1 MPNNF
6 IQPKPYMDKLRL
18 RRVSSGG
25 ERRRNI
31 SLRILEKGTPLPK
44 PIEYADIDNAM
55 FEWVDKK
62 FDLTCN
68 GKKLPTYKLYS
79 TQRLSEYAQSWSN
92 LDESGSLILNFK
104 TITREMN
111 PQKGMSQGGYFN
123 IPGHKDFA
131 VFYVPTLQENGTE
144 AFDRYTIKQ
153 PFAVSFIY
161 TVSIITNKVELLNE
175 MNQLMNYEFNAIN
188 AFLYPNEH
196 PMSMKLDSVSDDS
209 EYSIE
214 DRKYYAQS
222 YKITV
227 NGYIIRKEDFSV
239 ERIPSRFVMAMKD
252 SVGNEYRRGK
262 NRKLSERVT
271 FMEDLP
277 NTSKTK
283 KFTLSAMGGE
293 SDCETFP
300 FGNDK
305 MRPQEIV
312 PIEDADTSCCIGEGD
327 KYYNKVVKILIDFDE
342 CLTEIK
348 FAIDK
353 DIVINSVEVENVH
366 DFRILINQ
374 EVVSLDDEIKMYA
387 EDEITVKISRKDM
400 FAKSSLTLVGY
411 DPNVAIDSSDLKE
424 SPLDE
429 PIGEEIIEIN
439 TASDEEE
446 DSQGES

>member
-1 MPNNF
+1 
-6 IQPKPYMDKLRL
+6 MDKLRL
-18 RRVSSGG
+18 RRVSNGG

-131 VFYVPTLQENGTE
+131 VFYVPILQENGTE

-153 PFAVSFIY
+153 PFAVSLIY

-262 NRKLSERVT
+262 NRRLSERVT

-312 PIEDADTSCCIGEGD
+312 PIEDADTSCCIEEGD

-374 EVVSLDDEIKMYA
+374 EVVSLNDEIKMYA

-411 DPNVAIDSSDLKE
+411 DPNVAIDSSDPKE
-424 SPLDE
+424 SSLDE

-439 TASDEEE
+439 TVSDEEE

>member
-1 MPNNF
+1 
-6 IQPKPYMDKLRL
+6 MDKLRL

-188 AFLYPNEH
+188 AFIFPNEH
-196 PMSMKLDSVSDDS
+196 PMSMKLESISDDS

-239 ERIPSRFVMAMKD
+239 ERVPSRLVMGMKD
-252 SVGNEYRRGK
+252 SVGTEYRRGK

-271 FMEDLP
+271 FMEENPL
-277 NTSKTK
+277 NLENE
-283 KFTLSAMGGE
+283 KFKLSVMDEE
-293 SDCETFP
+293 SQCEIYP
-300 FGNDK
+300 LDNDK
-305 MRPQEIV
+305 ERPMEIV
-312 PIEDADTSCCIGEGD
+312 PIEDADNSCCLEEQD
-327 KYYNKVVKILIDFDE
+327 KYYNKVVRIVIDFDE
-342 CLTEIK
+342 CLTEIT
-348 FAIDK
+348 FEIDK
-353 DIVINSVEVENVH
+353 EVVINSVEVENVH
-366 DFRILINQ
+366 DFRIFVNQ
-374 EVVSLDDEIKMYA
+374 EKISLDDEIKIYA

-400 FAKSSLTLVGY
+400 YAKSSLSLVGY
-411 DPNVAIDSSDLKE
+411 DPNEVIDSTDLKE
-424 SPLDE
+424 SALDE
-429 PIGEEIIEIN
+429 PIGEEIIEVAPN
-439 TASDEEE
+439 SNNEEE
-446 DSQGES
+446 DVEREN

>member
-1 MPNNF
+1 
-6 IQPKPYMDKLRL
+6 MDKLRL
-18 RRVSSGG
+18 RRVSNGG

-131 VFYVPTLQENGTE
+131 VFYVPILQENGTE

-153 PFAVSFIY
+153 PFAVSLIY

-277 NTSKTK
+277 NTSKAK
-283 KFTLSAMGGE
+283 KFTLSTMAGD

-424 SPLDE
+424 SSLDE

>member
-1 MPNNF
+1 
-6 IQPKPYMDKLRL
+6 MDKLRL
-18 RRVSSGG
+18 RRVSNGG

-131 VFYVPTLQENGTE
+131 VFYVPILQENGTE

-153 PFAVSFIY
+153 PFAVSLIY

-353 DIVINSVEVENVH
+353 DIVINSVEVDNVH

-424 SPLDE
+424 SSLDE

-439 TASDEEE
+439 TVSDEEE

>member
-1 MPNNF
+1 
-6 IQPKPYMDKLRL
+6 MDKLRL
-18 RRVSSGG
+18 RRVSNGG

-131 VFYVPTLQENGTE
+131 VFYVPILQENGTE

-153 PFAVSFIY
+153 PFAVSLIY

-312 PIEDADTSCCIGEGD
+312 PIEDADTSCCIEEGD

-353 DIVINSVEVENVH
+353 DIVINSVEVENVY

-424 SPLDE
+424 SSLDE

>member
-1 MPNNF
+1 
-6 IQPKPYMDKLRL
+6 MDKLRL
-18 RRVSSGG
+18 RRVSNGG

-123 IPGHKDFA
+123 IPGHKNFA
-131 VFYVPTLQENGTE
+131 VFYVPILQENGTE

-153 PFAVSFIY
+153 PFAVSLIY

-262 NRKLSERVT
+262 NRRLSERVT

-439 TASDEEE
+439 TVSDEEE

>member
-1 MPNNF
+1 
-6 IQPKPYMDKLRL
+6 MDKLRL
-18 RRVSSGG
+18 RRVSNGG

-92 LDESGSLILNFK
+92 LDESGSLRLNFK

-131 VFYVPTLQENGTE
+131 VFYVPILQENGTE

-153 PFAVSFIY
+153 PFAVSLIY

-424 SPLDE
+424 SSLDE

>member
-1 MPNNF
+1 
-6 IQPKPYMDKLRL
+6 MDKLRL
-18 RRVSSGG
+18 RRVSNGG

-131 VFYVPTLQENGTE
+131 VFYVPILQENGTE

-153 PFAVSFIY
+153 PFAVSLIY

-283 KFTLSAMGGE
+283 KFTISAMGGE
-293 SDCETFP
+293 SDCETSP
-300 FGNDK
+300 FGNAK

-439 TASDEEE
+439 TASDHEE

>member
-1 MPNNF
+1 
-6 IQPKPYMDKLRL
+6 MDKLRL
-18 RRVSSGG
+18 RRVSNGG

-131 VFYVPTLQENGTE
+131 VFYVPILQENGTE

-153 PFAVSFIY
+153 PFAVSLIY

-283 KFTLSAMGGE
+283 KFTLSAMAGD

-312 PIEDADTSCCIGEGD
+312 PIEDADTSCCIEEAD

-411 DPNVAIDSSDLKE
+411 DPNVAIDSSDPKE
-424 SPLDE
+424 SSLDE

-439 TASDEEE
+439 TASNEEE

>member
-1 MPNNF
+1 
-6 IQPKPYMDKLRL
+6 MDKLRL
-18 RRVSSGG
+18 RRVSNGG

-131 VFYVPTLQENGTE
+131 VFYVPILQENGTE

-153 PFAVSFIY
+153 PFAVSLIY

-262 NRKLSERVT
+262 NRRLSERVT

-305 MRPQEIV
+305 MRAQEIV
-312 PIEDADTSCCIGEGD
+312 PIEDADTSCCIEEVD

>member
-1 MPNNF
+1 
-6 IQPKPYMDKLRL
+6 MDKLRL

-68 GKKLPTYKLYS
+68 GQKLPTYKLYS

-175 MNQLMNYEFNAIN
+175 MNQLMNYEFNAFI
-188 AFLYPNEH
+188 FPIEH
-196 PMSMKLDSVSDDS
+196 PMSMKLESISDDS

-239 ERIPSRFVMAMKD
+239 ERVPSRLVMGMKD
-252 SVGNEYRRGK
+252 SVGTEYRRGK

-271 FMEDLP
+271 FMEENPL
-277 NTSKTK
+277 NLENE
-283 KFTLSAMGGE
+283 KFKLSVMDEE
-293 SDCETFP
+293 SQCEIYP
-300 FGNDK
+300 LDNGK
-305 MRPQEIV
+305 ERPKEIV
-312 PIEDADTSCCIGEGD
+312 PIEDADNSYCLEEQD
-327 KYYNKVVKILIDFDE
+327 KQYNKVVRIVIDFDE
-342 CLTEIK
+342 CLTEIT
-348 FAIDK
+348 FEIDK
-353 DIVINSVEVENVH
+353 EVVINSVEVENVH
-366 DFRILINQ
+366 DFRIFVNQ
-374 EVVSLDDEIKMYA
+374 EKISLDDEIKIYA

-400 FAKSSLTLVGY
+400 YAKSTLSLIGY
-411 DPNVAIDSSDLKE
+411 DPNEA
-424 SPLDE
+424 
-429 PIGEEIIEIN
+429 IGEEIIEVAPN
-439 TASDEEE
+439 SNNEEE
-446 DSQGES
+446 DVEREN

>member
-1 MPNNF
+1 
-6 IQPKPYMDKLRL
+6 MDKLRL
-18 RRVSSGG
+18 RRVSNGG

-131 VFYVPTLQENGTE
+131 VFYVPILQENGTE

-153 PFAVSFIY
+153 PFAVSLIY

-283 KFTLSAMGGE
+283 RFTLSAMGGE

-424 SPLDE
+424 SSLDE

>member
-1 MPNNF
+1 
-6 IQPKPYMDKLRL
+6 MDKLRL
-18 RRVSSGG
+18 RRVSNGG

-131 VFYVPTLQENGTE
+131 VFYVPILQENGTE

-153 PFAVSFIY
+153 PFAVSLIY

-446 DSQGES
+446 DAQGES

>member
-1 MPNNF
+1 
-6 IQPKPYMDKLRL
+6 MDKLRL
-18 RRVSSGG
+18 RRVSNGG

-131 VFYVPTLQENGTE
+131 VFYVPILQENGTE

-153 PFAVSFIY
+153 PFAVSLIY

-312 PIEDADTSCCIGEGD
+312 PIEDADTSCCIEEGD

-424 SPLDE
+424 SSLDE

-439 TASDEEE
+439 TVSDEEE

>member
-1 MPNNF
+1 
-6 IQPKPYMDKLRL
+6 MDKLRL
-18 RRVSSGG
+18 RRVSNGG

-131 VFYVPTLQENGTE
+131 VFYVPILQENGTE

-153 PFAVSFIY
+153 PFAVSLIY

-262 NRKLSERVT
+262 NRRLSERVT

-312 PIEDADTSCCIGEGD
+312 PIEDADTSCCIEEGD

-424 SPLDE
+424 SSLDE

-439 TASDEEE
+439 TVSDEEE

>member
-1 MPNNF
+1 MSSKF

-18 RRVSSGG
+18 RRVSNGG

-131 VFYVPTLQENGTE
+131 VFYVPILQENGTE

-153 PFAVSFIY
+153 PFAVSLIY

>member
-1 MPNNF
+1 
-6 IQPKPYMDKLRL
+6 MDKLRL
-18 RRVSSGG
+18 RRVSNGG

-79 TQRLSEYAQSWSN
+79 TQRLSEYAPSWSN

-131 VFYVPTLQENGTE
+131 VFYVPILQENGTE

-153 PFAVSFIY
+153 PFAVSLIY

-374 EVVSLDDEIKMYA
+374 ELVSLDDEIKMYA

>member
-1 MPNNF
+1 
-6 IQPKPYMDKLRL
+6 MDKLRL
-18 RRVSSGG
+18 RRVSNGG

-131 VFYVPTLQENGTE
+131 VFYVPILQENGTE

-153 PFAVSFIY
+153 PFAVSLIY

-293 SDCETFP
+293 SDCEAFP

-374 EVVSLDDEIKMYA
+374 EVVSLNDEIKMYA

-424 SPLDE
+424 SSLDE

-439 TASDEEE
+439 TVSDEEE

>member
-1 MPNNF
+1 
-6 IQPKPYMDKLRL
+6 MDKLRL
-18 RRVSSGG
+18 RRVSNGG

-131 VFYVPTLQENGTE
+131 VFYVPILQENGTE

-153 PFAVSFIY
+153 PFAVSLIY

-283 KFTLSAMGGE
+283 KFTLSAMGGD

-312 PIEDADTSCCIGEGD
+312 PIEDADTSCCIEEGD

-374 EVVSLDDEIKMYA
+374 EVVSLNDEIKMYA

-424 SPLDE
+424 SSLDE

-439 TASDEEE
+439 TVSDEEE

>member
-1 MPNNF
+1 
-6 IQPKPYMDKLRL
+6 MDKLRL
-18 RRVSSGG
+18 RRVSNGG

-131 VFYVPTLQENGTE
+131 VFYVPILQENGTE

-153 PFAVSFIY
+153 PFAVSLIY

-424 SPLDE
+424 SSLDE
-429 PIGEEIIEIN
+429 PIGEEIKEIN
-439 TASDEEE
+439 TATDEEE

>member
-1 MPNNF
+1 
-6 IQPKPYMDKLRL
+6 MDKLRL
-18 RRVSSGG
+18 RRVSNGG

-131 VFYVPTLQENGTE
+131 VFYVPILQENGTE

-153 PFAVSFIY
+153 PFAVSLIY

-312 PIEDADTSCCIGEGD
+312 HIEDADTSCCIEEGD

-424 SPLDE
+424 SSLDE

>member
-1 MPNNF
+1 
-6 IQPKPYMDKLRL
+6 MDKLRL
-18 RRVSSGG
+18 RRVSNGG

-123 IPGHKDFA
+123 IPGHKNFA
-131 VFYVPTLQENGTE
+131 VFYVPILQENGTE

-153 PFAVSFIY
+153 PFAVSLIY

-424 SPLDE
+424 SSLDE

-439 TASDEEE
+439 TVSDEEE

>member
-1 MPNNF
+1 
-6 IQPKPYMDKLRL
+6 MDKLRL
-18 RRVSSGG
+18 RRVSNGG

-131 VFYVPTLQENGTE
+131 VFYVPILQENGTE

-153 PFAVSFIY
+153 PFAVSLIY

-424 SPLDE
+424 SSLDE

-439 TASDEEE
+439 TVSDEEE
-446 DSQGES
+446 DLQGES

>member
-1 MPNNF
+1 
-6 IQPKPYMDKLRL
+6 MDKLRL
-18 RRVSSGG
+18 RRVSNGG

-131 VFYVPTLQENGTE
+131 VFYVPILQENGTE

-153 PFAVSFIY
+153 PFAVSLIY

-271 FMEDLP
+271 FMENLP

-293 SDCETFP
+293 SDCEAFP

-424 SPLDE
+424 SSLDE

-439 TASDEEE
+439 TVSDEEE

>member
-1 MPNNF
+1 
-6 IQPKPYMDKLRL
+6 MDKLRL
-18 RRVSSGG
+18 RRVSNGG

-131 VFYVPTLQENGTE
+131 VFYVPILQENGTE

-153 PFAVSFIY
+153 PFAVSLIY

-262 NRKLSERVT
+262 NRRLSERVT

-312 PIEDADTSCCIGEGD
+312 PIEDADTSCCIEEGD

-374 EVVSLDDEIKMYA
+374 EVVSLNDEIKMYA

-424 SPLDE
+424 SSLDE

-439 TASDEEE
+439 TASNEEE

>member
-1 MPNNF
+1 
-6 IQPKPYMDKLRL
+6 MDKLRL
-18 RRVSSGG
+18 RRVSNGG

-131 VFYVPTLQENGTE
+131 VFYVPILQENGTE

-153 PFAVSFIY
+153 PFAVSLIY

-271 FMEDLP
+271 FMEDLS

-374 EVVSLDDEIKMYA
+374 EVVSLNDEIKMYA

-424 SPLDE
+424 SSLDE

-439 TASDEEE
+439 TVSDEEE
-446 DSQGES
+446 D

>member
-1 MPNNF
+1 
-6 IQPKPYMDKLRL
+6 MDKLRL
-18 RRVSSGG
+18 RRVSNGG

-131 VFYVPTLQENGTE
+131 VFYVPILQENGTE

-153 PFAVSFIY
+153 PFAVSLIY

-262 NRKLSERVT
+262 NRRLSERVT

-424 SPLDE
+424 SSLDE

-439 TASDEEE
+439 TVSDEEE

>member
-1 MPNNF
+1 
-6 IQPKPYMDKLRL
+6 MDKLRL
-18 RRVSSGG
+18 RRVSNGG

-131 VFYVPTLQENGTE
+131 VFYVPILQENGTE

-153 PFAVSFIY
+153 PFAVSLIY

-312 PIEDADTSCCIGEGD
+312 PIEDADTSCCIEEGD

-374 EVVSLDDEIKMYA
+374 EVVSLNDEIKMYA

-424 SPLDE
+424 SSLDE

-439 TASDEEE
+439 TVSDEEE

>member
-1 MPNNF
+1 
-6 IQPKPYMDKLRL
+6 MDKLRL
-18 RRVSSGG
+18 RRVSNGG

-131 VFYVPTLQENGTE
+131 VFYVPILQENGTE

-153 PFAVSFIY
+153 PFAVSLIY

-424 SPLDE
+424 SALDE

-439 TASDEEE
+439 TVSDEEE

>member
-1 MPNNF
+1 
-6 IQPKPYMDKLRL
+6 MDKLRL
-18 RRVSSGG
+18 RRVSNGG

-131 VFYVPTLQENGTE
+131 VFYVPILQENGTE

-153 PFAVSFIY
+153 PFAVSLMY

-424 SPLDE
+424 SSLDE

-439 TASDEEE
+439 TVSDEEE

>member
-1 MPNNF
+1 
-6 IQPKPYMDKLRL
+6 MDKLRL
-18 RRVSSGG
+18 RRVSNGG

-131 VFYVPTLQENGTE
+131 VFYVPILQENGTE

-153 PFAVSFIY
+153 PFAVSLIY

-374 EVVSLDDEIKMYA
+374 EVVSLNDEIKMYA

-424 SPLDE
+424 SSLDE

>member
-1 MPNNF
+1 
-6 IQPKPYMDKLRL
+6 MDKLRL
-18 RRVSSGG
+18 RRVSNGG

-131 VFYVPTLQENGTE
+131 VFYVPILQENGTE

-153 PFAVSFIY
+153 PFAVSLIY

-374 EVVSLDDEIKMYA
+374 EVVSLNDEIKMYA

-424 SPLDE
+424 SSLDE

-439 TASDEEE
+439 TVSDEEE

>member
-1 MPNNF
+1 
-6 IQPKPYMDKLRL
+6 MDKLRL
-18 RRVSSGG
+18 RRVSNGG

-131 VFYVPTLQENGTE
+131 VFYVPILQENGTE

-153 PFAVSFIY
+153 PFAVSLIY

-239 ERIPSRFVMAMKD
+239 ERIPSRFVMTMKD

-271 FMEDLP
+271 FMENLP

-312 PIEDADTSCCIGEGD
+312 PIEDADTSCCIEEGD

-374 EVVSLDDEIKMYA
+374 EVVSLNDEIKMYA

-424 SPLDE
+424 SSLDE

-439 TASDEEE
+439 TVSDEEE

>member
-1 MPNNF
+1 
-6 IQPKPYMDKLRL
+6 MDKLRL
-18 RRVSSGG
+18 RRVSNGG

-123 IPGHKDFA
+123 IPGHRDFA
-131 VFYVPTLQENGTE
+131 VFYVPILQENGTE

-153 PFAVSFIY
+153 PFAVSLIY

-262 NRKLSERVT
+262 NRRLSERVT

-424 SPLDE
+424 SSLDE

>member
-1 MPNNF
+1 
-6 IQPKPYMDKLRL
+6 MDKLRL
-18 RRVSSGG
+18 RRVSNGG

-131 VFYVPTLQENGTE
+131 VFYVPILQENGTE

-153 PFAVSFIY
+153 PFAVSLIY

-312 PIEDADTSCCIGEGD
+312 PIEDADTSCCIEEGD

-374 EVVSLDDEIKMYA
+374 EVVSLNDEIKMYA

-424 SPLDE
+424 SSLDE

>member
-1 MPNNF
+1 
-6 IQPKPYMDKLRL
+6 MDKLRL
-18 RRVSSGG
+18 RRVSNGG

-131 VFYVPTLQENGTE
+131 VFYVPILQENGTE

-153 PFAVSFIY
+153 PFAVSLIY

-277 NTSKTK
+277 NTSKSK

-300 FGNDK
+300 FDNDK

>member
-1 MPNNF
+1 
-6 IQPKPYMDKLRL
+6 MDKLRL
-18 RRVSSGG
+18 RRVSNGG

-131 VFYVPTLQENGTE
+131 VFYVPILQENGTE

-153 PFAVSFIY
+153 PFAVSLIY

-262 NRKLSERVT
+262 NRRLSERVT

-312 PIEDADTSCCIGEGD
+312 PIEDADTSCCIEEGD

-424 SPLDE
+424 SSLDE